1 MNITNAIHDDDIRIY
16 VCIYIY
22 IFFCLSKYILS
33 IPWAKDE
40 CNRSAYSEEE
50 PSLLQLGL
58 GDETQV
64 VLRRSHSSV
73 RQSASSSSMNP
84 VATQSLQ
91 MMMQAIMGIHGHVP
105 HGHVPQQGQHDINLE
120 ILRPK
125 AKAITYTAPPQV
137 EVPGPA
143 PAASLPAAAASVVS
157 PSTAPPLALPA
168 PPVANESAGV
178 AEGQAAQ
185 KPDEKSV
192 IKIEENMTPEE
203 QAKRMMEAFQQRS
216 DTKTKPEGNDGDA
229 GKPRRGRPKQVMK
242 VMKKPCAASSVM
254 KKPCA
259 AASVMK
265 KPCAASSVMNKP
277 REYYKNMSIVQRIK
291 LRPNGCGKC
300 RYKPGCSP
308 SCFS

>member
-1 MNITNAIHDDDIRIY
+1 MY
-16 VCIYIY
+16 
-22 IFFCLSKYILS
+22 FLSKYILS

-40 CNRSAYSEEE
+40 CHRSVYSEEE
-50 PSLLQLGL
+50 PSFLQLGL
-58 GDETQV
+58 GDESQV
-64 VLRRSHSSV
+64 ALCRSHSSV
-73 RQSASSSSMNP
+73 RGSASSSSMHP

-91 MMMQAIMGIHGHVP
+91 RMMQAIMGM

-125 AKAITYTAPPQV
+125 AKAITYTAPPAV
-137 EVPGPA
+137 PA
-143 PAASLPAAAASVVS
+143 PAASALAPVAP
-157 PSTAPPLALPA
+157 PSTAPPLALPP
-168 PPVANESAGV
+168 PPVCNESAGV
-178 AEGQAAQ
+178 AEGQTAQ
-185 KPDEKSV
+185 KPDGKSKPE
-192 IKIEENMTPEE
+192 IKVDENLTPEE
-203 QAKRMMEAFQQRS
+203 QAKRMMDAFQQRS

-229 GKPRRGRPKQVMK
+229 GKPQRGRPKQVMK

-259 AASVMK
+259 ASSVMK

-277 REYYKNMSIVQRIK
+277 REYYKNMSLVQRIK